1 MGRHALKVR
10 KGIVGIEAA
19 IILIAFV
26 IISAAFA
33 FMVINM
39 GLFAT
44 QRSKDT
50 IAQGLREASS
60 PLQVDGNIFV
70 RVMENN
76 LSVNSTIIPLRAM
89 GVKYVPVGKEE
100 TVVSLSVVY
109 REGSSIS
116 YANIYYGVVDS
127 DFDPTGKSF
136 DELVKAAINELP
148 GEGSL
153 SFTLTNYTTGSQ
165 YQNDVVITLDSTN
178 YNFTADTGTWRNMT
192 ITVEAPSTTASFN
205 VALIDENG
213 TQVATDTSENGIAK
227 IVLYPSYWKNGTYTL
242 EITEATTTTGAISET
257 YNVTFEAY
265 NDTTGAHVYVDSQ
278 DQGTSVPVSVTITRP
293 LPAALL
299 IVENSDGDE
308 ALDASEKGFLVIL
321 LGPDNKAEP
330 RSLVTVEIRVEKS
343 APLTVEFMVPESL
356 TADSWML
363 VAG

>member
-33 FMVINM
+33 FMTINM

-70 RVMENN
+70 RVMQNELN
-76 LSVNSTIIPLRAM
+76 VNSTIIPLRAM
-89 GVKYVPVGKEE
+89 GVKYVPVGKDE

-116 YANIYYGVVDS
+116 YANIYYGVVDTN
-127 DFDPTGKSF
+127 FDPSGKSF
-136 DELVKAAINELP
+136 DELAQAAFKYID
-148 GEGSL
+148 G
-153 SFTLTNYTTGSQ
+153 
-165 YQNDVVITLDSTN
+165 
-178 YNFTADTGTWRNMT
+178 
-192 ITVEAPSTTASFN
+192 TVEFNYSDTA
-205 VALIDENG
+205 
-213 TQVATDTSENGIAK
+213 K
-227 IVLYPSYWKNGTYTL
+227 VL
-242 EITEATTTTGAISET
+242 
-257 YNVTFEAY
+257 NVTY
-265 NDTTGAHVYVDSQ
+265 GVDVTETISPV
-278 DQGTSVPVSVTITRP
+278 TSNVTVTITRTDGKSFTATYTP
-293 LPAALL
+293 EGGTEVSKSGTTVEFYLETSNMTGTLSLTDIGEYTVKIVPDKNESASVSFTVVKGSLPAALL

-308 ALDASEKGFLVIL
+308 ALDASEKGFLVVL
-321 LGPDNKAEP
+321 LGSDNKAEP
-330 RSLVTVEIRVEKS
+330 RALVTVEIRVERS

-356 TADSWML
+356 TANSWMM
-363 VAG
+363 VTG